1 MRGRGFFFGFFP
13 IFGVKSI
20 VRKSG
25 MDDGGKSAYEWKNV
39 SVFVPKNPLALLS
52 IFKSLRHRNFAIY
65 FAGMLFSLV
74 GAWIQQVAMGW
85 LVYNL
90 TNSVFILSLSV
101 FLGQIPA
108 LFFTPFAGV
117 VADRFDRRK
126 ILIVT
131 QVCMMCLS
139 FALAFVAL
147 SGEVNIN
154 AILALCFVSGI
165 VFSFDAPARQSLY
178 SKLVPPSDLSN
189 AIALNSTAINGTR
202 FIGPAIGGAL
212 IASVGE
218 GICFLINAFCYLA
231 ILFSL
236 YMIKISPSRG
246 SAGSGA
252 MRDIAEGFAYIRD
265 MRPIRLVI
273 TILMVFSFFGLPFAM
288 LMPAFAKGELGG
300 GSQTLGNLMSCVG
313 CGALAAA
320 LYLAARKSVLGL
332 GRVIVLSGMLF
343 GASLVAISFVRSP
356 ACAYLICVPIG
367 FGMVA
372 VAASCNTMLQSLVD
386 DSKRGRVMSVFTM
399 SFFGVPPIGSILQG
413 WISSFAGLPAVT
425 ACCGLVCIFAFAV
438 FEFRRKKI
446 SSQARKIYAQKG
458 LIMPEMARALQQS
471 TR

>member
-1 MRGRGFFFGFFP
+1 
-13 IFGVKSI
+13 
-20 VRKSG
+20 
-25 MDDGGKSAYEWKNV
+25 
-39 SVFVPKNPLALLS
+39 
-52 IFKSLRHRNFAIY
+52 
-65 FAGMLFSLV
+65 
-74 GAWIQQVAMGW
+74 
-85 LVYNL
+85 
-90 TNSVFILSLSV
+90 
-101 FLGQIPA
+101 
-108 LFFTPFAGV
+108 
-117 VADRFDRRK
+117 
-126 ILIVT
+126 
-131 QVCMMCLS
+131 
-139 FALAFVAL
+139 
-147 SGEVNIN
+147 
-154 AILALCFVSGI
+154 
-165 VFSFDAPARQSLY
+165 
-178 SKLVPPSDLSN
+178 
-189 AIALNSTAINGTR
+189 
-202 FIGPAIGGAL
+202 
-212 IASVGE
+212 
-218 GICFLINAFCYLA
+218 
-231 ILFSL
+231 
-236 YMIKISPSRG
+236 
-246 SAGSGA
+246 
-252 MRDIAEGFAYIRD
+252 

-343 GASLVAISFVRSP
+343 GASLAAISFVRSP

-413 WISSFAGLPAVT
+413 WISSYSGLPVVT
-425 ACCGLVCIFAFAV
+425 ACCGFVCIFAFAV

-471 TR
+471 ARKIGLGA